1 MRINCNYVENSIIF
15 EDGKINSIEME
26 NKKFFYRF
34 VRDLYSISNGDVLE
48 EFIFLDD
55 NNKEI
60 SLFNK
65 IKIFNN
71 FFEFDFNSKKYNME
85 ILKQLVNEID
95 DEDKN
100 EILNLQKKIYTKV
113 NKQLNKYDIPLYIS
127 IDIDLEA
134 ILKELK
140 ITIKNYDDIL
150 NNLFLLID
158 LENIL
163 RLSNILIFINLK
175 QYLSTEELEEF
186 YKYAIYN
193 NVKLILV
200 DSQCYTST
208 SKYEKKLIVDND
220 LVEFVI

>member
-60 SLFNK
+60 SVFNK

-85 ILKQLVNEID
+85 ILKQLVSEIN

-163 RLSNILIFINLK
+163 KLSNILIFINLK
-175 QYLSTEELEEF
+175 QYLSLEELEEF

-193 NVKLILV
+193 NLKLILV
-200 DSQCYTST
+200 DSQCYTSI

>member
-1 MRINCNYVENSIIF
+1 
-15 EDGKINSIEME
+15 
-26 NKKFFYRF
+26 
-34 VRDLYSISNGDVLE
+34 
-48 EFIFLDD
+48 
-55 NNKEI
+55 
-60 SLFNK
+60 
-65 IKIFNN
+65 
-71 FFEFDFNSKKYNME
+71 ME

>member
-26 NKKFFYRF
+26 NKKIFYRF
-34 VRDLYSISNGDVLE
+34 VRDLYSISNSDVLE

-60 SLFNK
+60 SVFNK

-85 ILKQLVNEID
+85 ILKQLVSEIN

-175 QYLSTEELEEF
+175 QYLSLEELEEF

>member
-15 EDGKINSIEME
+15 EDGKINSIEIE

-34 VRDLYSISNGDVLE
+34 IRDLYSISNGDVLE

-60 SLFNK
+60 SVFNK
-65 IKIFNN
+65 IKKFNN

-85 ILKQLVNEID
+85 ILKQLVREIN

-163 RLSNILIFINLK
+163 KLSNILIFINLK
-175 QYLSTEELEEF
+175 QYLSLEELEEF

-200 DSQCYTST
+200 DSQCYTSI

>member
-15 EDGKINSIEME
+15 VDGKINSIEME

-60 SLFNK
+60 SVFNK

-85 ILKQLVNEID
+85 ILKQLVSEIN

-100 EILNLQKKIYTKV
+100 ELLNLQKKIYKKV

>member
-48 EFIFLDD
+48 EFIFLVD

-60 SLFNK
+60 SVFNK

-85 ILKQLVNEID
+85 ILKQLVSEID
-95 DEDKN
+95 DEAKN
-100 EILNLQKKIYTKV
+100 EILNLQKKIYKKV

-175 QYLSTEELEEF
+175 QYLSLEELEEF

-200 DSQCYTST
+200 DSQFYTST

>member
-34 VRDLYSISNGDVLE
+34 VRDLYSISNGDILE

-60 SLFNK
+60 SVFNK

-85 ILKQLVNEID
+85 ILKQLVSEIN

-175 QYLSTEELEEF
+175 QYLSAEELEEF

-200 DSQCYTST
+200 DSQCYTSI

>member
-60 SLFNK
+60 SVFNK

-85 ILKQLVNEID
+85 ILKQLVSEIN

-100 EILNLQKKIYTKV
+100 EILNLQKKIYKKV

>member
-60 SLFNK
+60 SVFNK

-85 ILKQLVNEID
+85 ILKQLVSEIN

-100 EILNLQKKIYTKV
+100 DILNLQKKIYTKV

-163 RLSNILIFINLK
+163 KLSNILIFINLK
-175 QYLSTEELEEF
+175 QYLSLEELEEF

-200 DSQCYTST
+200 DSQCYTSI

>member
-15 EDGKINSIEME
+15 EDEKINSIEME

-60 SLFNK
+60 SVFNK

-85 ILKQLVNEID
+85 ILKQLVSEIN

-113 NKQLNKYDIPLYIS
+113 NKQLNKYDIPLYMS

-150 NNLFLLID
+150 NNFFLLID

-175 QYLSTEELEEF
+175 QYLTLEELEEL

>member
-1 MRINCNYVENSIIF
+1 
-15 EDGKINSIEME
+15 ME

-186 YKYAIYN
+186 YKYAIFN

>member
-1 MRINCNYVENSIIF
+1 
-15 EDGKINSIEME
+15 
-26 NKKFFYRF
+26 
-34 VRDLYSISNGDVLE
+34 
-48 EFIFLDD
+48 
-55 NNKEI
+55 
-60 SLFNK
+60 
-65 IKIFNN
+65 
-71 FFEFDFNSKKYNME
+71 ME
-85 ILKQLVNEID
+85 ILKQLVREIN

-163 RLSNILIFINLK
+163 KLSNILIFINLK
-175 QYLSTEELEEF
+175 QYLSLEELEEF

-200 DSQCYTST
+200 DSQCYTSI

>member
-60 SLFNK
+60 SVFNK

-85 ILKQLVNEID
+85 ILKQLVSEIN

-220 LVEFVI
+220 LVEFMI

>member
-85 ILKQLVNEID
+85 ILKQLVSEID
-95 DEDKN
+95 DEAKN

>member
-60 SLFNK
+60 SVFNK

-85 ILKQLVNEID
+85 ILKQLVSEIN

-208 SKYEKKLIVDND
+208 SKYEKK
-220 LVEFVI
+220 

>member
-60 SLFNK
+60 SVFNK

-85 ILKQLVNEID
+85 ILKKLVNEID

-150 NNLFLLID
+150 NNFFLLID

-175 QYLSTEELEEF
+175 QYLTLEELEEL